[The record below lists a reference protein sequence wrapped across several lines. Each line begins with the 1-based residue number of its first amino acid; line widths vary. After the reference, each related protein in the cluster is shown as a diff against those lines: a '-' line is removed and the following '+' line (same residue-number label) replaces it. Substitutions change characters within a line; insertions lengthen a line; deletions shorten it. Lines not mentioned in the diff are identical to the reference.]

1 MRLDAVYE
9 LRDRLE
15 TAAIAGVNLVPEDF
29 RLKRAVQQLEPY
41 AKASPVFQK
50 IYVMAQRLTAAECA
64 DRPGVLFDT
73 LGLVDAVLCTQG
85 TLQTEGTI
93 QPLVPGNSQGELYR
107 QIPYSRMAPVLEAFR
122 GTGGGRYAVIRDAHQ
137 TDPEIFEDY
146 RMKYWMVQALGDSY
160 ADLADMAAGWLEEE
174 GASILPLLKKD
185 FRPGGKKDMVRR
197 LQVMEAVARE
207 KENDFYRFV
216 LMDAGKEVRE
226 EAIRALRFEEDN
238 LPLLLDLVKTEKG
251 KCRDAV
257 LYALA
262 FMNGTE
268 AQAFW
273 KAQMEKK
280 PEEAAAYLGYSET
293 EWAGDLI
300 ADALERWFAQYG
312 PGTRAAETPEHAD
325 KAKERRQDAR
335 QTLENIWEA
344 AAGKYS
350 ERLIKWYDK
359 VYLILPSN
367 VVDILTRSLVRNPHP
382 ALCRLAEEMY
392 QKHGDECLE
401 PVFTASLLT
410 ETAGQSL
417 ERFGGY
423 LKPAGV
429 ISKLAGKKKNPDG
442 LFRTFARIYYSEE
455 HECYRIT
462 EDSADSP
469 VIMEYRAWRQLPAG
483 LDLGW
488 YPLLMSCE
496 AGSSRE
502 WKKRWSRYG
511 SYYDEIL
518 ARLYRP
524 GVQSLAQQYGAYFYK
539 EVLRRPATAE
549 DIRMLKRCG
558 WTNYKGIL
566 AACQRGGTVQI
577 YMIRQL
583 LPELPMTGS
592 ELADELDELLGRLKG
607 KAVNGIGFLEQW
619 RDSLRSGLTADRL

>member
-15 TAAIAGVNLVPEDF
+15 TAAIAGVNLIPEDF

-50 IYVMAQRLTAAECA
+50 IYVMAQKLTAAECA

-122 GTGGGRYAVIRDAHQ
+122 GTGGGRYAVIRDARQ

-174 GASILPLLKKD
+174 GVSILPLLKKD

-197 LQVMEAVARE
+197 LQVMEAVAKE
-207 KENDFYRFV
+207 KENDFYCFV
-216 LMDAGKEVRE
+216 LRNAGKEVRE
-226 EAIRALRFEEDN
+226 EAIRALRFEEGN

-262 FMNGTE
+262 FMKGTE

-280 PEEAAAYLGYSET
+280 PEEAAGYLGYSET

-312 PGTRAAETPEHAD
+312 PGTKAAETPEHAD
-325 KAKERRQDAR
+325 KAKERRQDA
-335 QTLENIWEA
+335 L
-344 AAGKYS
+344 
-350 ERLIKWYDK
+350 
-359 VYLILPSN
+359 
-367 VVDILTRSLVRNPHP
+367 DILTRSLVRNPHP

-442 LFRTFARIYYSEE
+442 LIRTFARIYYSEE

-462 EDSADSP
+462 EDRADSP
-469 VIMEYRAWRQLPAG
+469 VIMEYRAWRRLPAG

-496 AGSSRE
+496 ADSSRE

-518 ARLYRP
+518 AGLYRP
-524 GVQSLAQQYGAYFYK
+524 GVQTLAQQYGAYFYK